1 MHITLIAL
9 GSRGD
14 VQPYATLGQGLQAA
28 GHRVRFATFESFA
41 PLIQSHGLELHPIQG
56 DAQALVGGAG
66 ADMLKLV
73 RSFGGLAR
81 GYAADLTPLASL
93 KADLIINQLPGAL
106 YGYDL
111 AEKLGAPLMMA
122 GVIPLTASRT
132 YPNLAFPP
140 LPSSSYNLLTH
151 RLAEQMVWTMF
162 RSVINEWRQKTLG
175 LPPSPFFGY
184 FRELDRKWVPVL
196 NGFSE
201 HIVPR
206 PPDWGDHVHLT
217 GYWFPR
223 DEAWR
228 PPVELQSFID
238 SGPPPVFIGFG
249 SMPVRDPARTTRL
262 LLDGIQQ
269 SGQRAI
275 LHAGWGGLGNEA
287 LPANVFA
294 IDYAPY
300 DWLFPRM
307 AAIVHHGGAGT
318 TAAALRSG
326 APSVVVPFFADQPFW
341 AQRVH
346 ALGVGPKPI
355 PQNQLTAERL
365 AEAIHVAVSDPGLR
379 ARAADLG
386 QCIRAE
392 DGVARAVEVI
402 QQYLSDGRRGM
413 GRG

>member
-14 VQPYATLGQGLQAA
+14 VQPYATLGQSLQAA

-73 RSFGGLAR
+73 RSFGSLAR

-111 AEKLGAPLMMA
+111 AEKLGAPLMLA

-140 LPSSSYNLLTH
+140 LPSSGYNLLTH
-151 RLAEQMVWTMF
+151 RLAEQMLWAMF
-162 RSVINEWRQKTLG
+162 RGVINEWRQKTLG

-184 FRELDRKWVPVL
+184 FRELDRKRVPVL

-228 PPVELQSFID
+228 PPAELQSFID
-238 SGPPPVFIGFG
+238 SGSPPVFIGFG
-249 SMPVRDPARTTRL
+249 SMPVRDPARTTRI

-275 LHAGWGGLGNEA
+275 LHAGWASLGNEA

-294 IDYAPY
+294 IEYAPY

-307 AAIVHHGGAGT
+307 AAIIHHGGAGT
-318 TAAALRSG
+318 THFGLRAG
-326 APSVVVPFFADQPFW
+326 VPSMIVPFVFDQFYW
-341 AQRVH
+341 GNRLEE
-346 ALGVGPKPI
+346 LGVGSPPI
-355 PQNQLTAERL
+355 PFSRLSANRL
-365 AEAIHVAVSDPGLR
+365 AQAINRMTTDSAMRS
-379 ARAADLG
+379 RAAGLG
-386 QCIRAE
+386 ETIRAE
-392 DGVARAVEVI
+392 DGLARAIKIIEK
-402 QQYLSDGRRGM
+402 RGEDK
-413 GRG
+413 